1 MMWKPYKRVTVTLG
15 FAGNFTRGYSTF
27 FNQPQFGASAGGPPP
42 ELAPVVLNQNTP
54 SGTLNFN
61 YLKPYGSV
69 AVNIYKGL
77 SYKAAW
83 NYYGFNEKG
92 PPDPATL
99 SAIGARDFNGNTAT
113 FSLRYSF

>member
-1 MMWKPYKRVTVTLG
+1 MIGMAPARRDCRSIPFRSGRLTSS
-15 FAGNFTRGYSTF
+15 TR
-27 FNQPQFGASAGGPPP
+27 QLGASAGGPPP
-42 ELAPVVLNQNTP
+42 ELAPVVLNANTP

-61 YLKPYGSV
+61 YLKPYGSI

-113 FSLRYSF
+113 FSIRYSF